1 MAFRTVTGQFF
12 KAGTMPW
19 ADAEVWFTLQKG
31 SYSVDA
37 HYPADSLK
45 VRTDANGR
53 ISVDLWISEEAQST
67 TNWLC
72 RQPSGETFKFGVP
85 AGVGPIALEDLRA
98 IGSPPVVPTPNLSA
112 LIDSRIAAH
121 NADAAAHPGLGGGGP
136 GGGLVSVPIT
146 SDAVAAPGNLYL
158 AATPS
163 ILALS
168 LPPISADGD
177 SFGFI
182 NRGAGTVRVTQLAD
196 QKIVVGDEATTIGIT
211 GRISSFNYGDWVEFL
226 YGDSIWWAS
235 IKSGYLE
242 VT

>member
-31 SYSVDA
+31 SYSVEA

-45 VRTDANGR
+45 VRTDVNGR

-85 AGVGPIALEDLRA
+85 AGVGSIALEDLRA

-136 GGGLVSVPIT
+136 GAVTLLVTQTDLVGSK
-146 SDAVAAPGNLYL
+146 AVLLHSLGTIGVDVQVLDVDG
-158 AATPS
+158 S
-163 ILALS
+163 ILLAWKPLGGNYIEVDFEG
-168 LPPISADGD
+168 LIPLTQAY
-177 SFGFI
+177 
-182 NRGAGTVRVTQLAD
+182 TV
-196 QKIVVGDEATTIGIT
+196 IIE
-211 GRISSFNYGDWVEFL
+211 
-226 YGDSIWWAS
+226 
-235 IKSGYLE
+235 GY
-242 VT
+242 

>member
-45 VRTDANGR
+45 VRTDVNGR

-98 IGSPPVVPTPNLSA
+98 LGSPPVVASPSMSA

-121 NADAAAHPGLGGGGP
+121 NADTGAHPGLGGGGP
-136 GGGLVSVPIT
+136 GGGTAGGSYEATFTQSDLSIVHLLPISHGLPT
-146 SDAVAAPGNLYL
+146 NPSAVTIYDDSGGVVEPDFWRSVAASQIEVGLESF
-158 AATPS
+158 A
-163 ILALS
+163 
-168 LPPISADGD
+168 PI
-177 SFGFI
+177 
-182 NRGAGTVRVTQLAD
+182 
-196 QKIVVGDEATTIGIT
+196 VGLW
-211 GRISSFNYGDWVEFL
+211 RISVVN
-226 YGDSIWWAS
+226 
-235 IKSGYLE
+235 
-242 VT
+242 

>member
-53 ISVDLWISEEAQST
+53 ISVDLWISEEARTT

-85 AGVGPIALEDLRA
+85 AGVGAISIEDLRA
-98 IGSPPVVPTPNLSA
+98 LGSPSQPATPSLSD
-112 LIDSRIAAH
+112 LIDNRIAIH
-121 NADAAAHPGLGGGGP
+121 NASTSAHPGLGGGGP
-136 GGGLVSVPIT
+136 GSLGAVSVT
-146 SDAVAAPGNLYL
+146 VDTAAVAGALYFADSPTIL
-158 AATPS
+158 SIELPAT
-163 ILALS
+163 AT
-168 LPPISADGD
+168 DGD

-182 NRGAGTVRVTQLAD
+182 NQGSGTVRVTQ
-196 QKIVVGDEATTIGIT
+196 QIGQQIIVGDQSTTIGVT
-211 GRISSFNYGDWVEFL
+211 GRVSSFAYGDWVELF
-226 YGDSIWWAS
+226 YFDQVWWAS

-242 VT
+242 VI